1 MIRDLQSGLK
11 VAVRQ
16 RIKRMSRRVKR
27 RTMGGCFKGSTG
39 SNFLLGGSGGSGGF
53 LRGPLP

>member
-27 RTMGGCFKGSTG
+27 RTVGRCFKGSTG
-39 SNFLLGGSGGSGGF
+39 MIFLLGGSGGSGVF
-53 LRGPLP
+53 FRGPLP